1 MDVLQIECIFS
12 MQWKENG
19 LGIDSVMSP
28 YGGGGAQ
35 LYPTLCEPM
44 GCLLLGRFLS
54 PWDFPGRILEW
65 VVISYSGD
73 LPNLGIELTCLA
85 SPTLTG
91 RFFTTVLPGKPTY
104 FKTKV
109 FNYLGTQ
116 IQNKNLLIMCIWVL
130 TQLVLCFSFGDIF
143 EEKFTT

>member
-28 YGGGGAQ
+28 LWWWWCSVVSNSLRTHG
-35 LYPTLCEPM
+35 
-44 GCLLLGRFLS
+44 LLLGRFLS

>member
-1 MDVLQIECIFS
+1 MYIQYVVERKCIGNRFS
-12 MQWKENG
+12 DESIWWWWC
-19 LGIDSVMSP
+19 SVVSNSLRIH
-28 YGGGGAQ
+28 G
-35 LYPTLCEPM
+35 
-44 GCLLLGRFLS
+44 LLLGRFLA

-91 RFFTTVLPGKPTY
+91 RFFTTVLPGKHTY

-116 IQNKNLLIMCIWVL
+116 I
-130 TQLVLCFSFGDIF
+130 
-143 EEKFTT
+143 